1 MRLTPL
7 GHPEGCPYRASFVGT
22 RQAVSAN
29 RVNYFVGMAL
39 EAKDTGKPCLLLD
52 KLDGYRHAEKGYEF
66 ASAFVGTLPPS
77 ASTIVVTLKRM

>member
-22 RQAVSAN
+22 RLAVSAN

-39 EAKDTGKPCLLLD
+39 EKRT
-52 KLDGYRHAEKGYEF
+52 
-66 ASAFVGTLPPS
+66 AS
-77 ASTIVVTLKRM
+77 